1 MHALRLLPALFLIFL
16 IQLGLHRLLGS
27 IFFARPGQAP
37 ARRRLGWALGA
48 TTLVLPLQIAS
59 IRAGWQAPAAVRWA
73 LLEPALAWLMFG
85 LPLLALLLLLRSLV
99 RRWPSSGVSGA
110 LPTHESSARFAAPLS
125 PGMAGARASAGVD
138 EDNQRLPQASSP
150 DAPESGTPV
159 DRSAELP
166 ARRRVF
172 LARSA
177 QLLLGGAGLLAARGI
192 AEAEEP
198 PEVSR
203 TDIFIPGLHPDLDG
217 LTILQLSDIH
227 AGALIT
233 EERMQAFAAAAA
245 RLPADLIAFTGDLL
259 DGSGRAAAPYAR
271 AFEQLRGR
279 LGTFAILGNHD
290 YYAGERFAIRAVRD
304 AGQTL
309 LRNSGVRI
317 SRGQG
322 SLWLGGVDDPMVKDA
337 GGSVDP
343 RRALLGASPGE
354 AKVLLAHRP
363 GLFDLCA
370 AAGAQLVLSGHTH
383 GGQLA
388 FSPTLTPARLLGR
401 HTMGYYKEGAAQLYV
416 HRGMGVV
423 GAAPVRLGV
432 PPELALLTLRRV

>member
-1 MHALRLLPALFLIFL
+1 MR
-16 IQLGLHRLLGS
+16 
-27 IFFARPGQAP
+27 
-37 ARRRLGWALGA
+37 
-48 TTLVLPLQIAS
+48 
-59 IRAGWQAPAAVRWA
+59 
-73 LLEPALAWLMFG
+73 
-85 LPLLALLLLLRSLV
+85 
-99 RRWPSSGVSGA
+99 
-110 LPTHESSARFAAPLS
+110 
-125 PGMAGARASAGVD
+125 
-138 EDNQRLPQASSP
+138 
-150 DAPESGTPV
+150 
-159 DRSAELP
+159 
-166 ARRRVF
+166 
-172 LARSA
+172 
-177 QLLLGGAGLLAARGI
+177 
-192 AEAEEP
+192 
-198 PEVSR
+198 
-203 TDIFIPGLHPDLDG
+203 
-217 LTILQLSDIH
+217 
-227 AGALIT
+227 
-233 EERMQAFAAAAA
+233 AFAAAGAA
-245 RLPADLIAFTGDLL
+245 IPADLIVFTGDLL

-271 AFEQLRGR
+271 AFERLHGR

-317 SRGQG
+317 ARGQG

-343 RRALLGASPGE
+343 HRALRGASPE
-354 AKVLLAHRP
+354 ETKVLLAHRP

-401 HTMGYYKEGAAQLYV
+401 YTMGYYREGPAQLYV